1 MAFFFADSQKHCNF
15 ASPYGKTLRQTYTKM
30 LQLDFIH
37 NNNIQYKAIS
47 LFAGAGGCSLGF
59 QRYGVDILAAY
70 DICKEAVDTYNYN
83 FEGNKCRI
91 EDLSTC
97 DFRAIRDELGLQKG
111 ELDIVIGGPPC
122 QGFTT
127 AGKRSEDDA
136 RNRLLAN
143 YVSALKEFYPRWFMM
158 ENVEGILTTTNGSF
172 IVDCIQG
179 MISLGYSVYM
189 KKVYMQEYGV
199 AQRRKRVIIVGNREG
214 KSFEFPKPITV
225 ASGRIYKNGTLTLR
239 DVISDIEDVDIP
251 AINHVR
257 KTETDIQLERIHLL
271 KEGQTMKDLP
281 KELQHKSF
289 AKRAARRVC
298 DGTPSEK
305 RGGSPSG
312 LKRLFYDEPS
322 LTITGSATSEFI
334 HPTQDRML
342 TIRECARIQ
351 TFPDDFRFFGTDN
364 QQLQQIGNAI
374 PPLFANLMAE
384 QIYRFDMKESK
395 FLPKGLI
402 WYNVTKS
409 SAKSPALATTC
420 HQLDRMQSQI
430 NQD

>member
-1 MAFFFADSQKHCNF
+1 M
-15 ASPYGKTLRQTYTKM
+15 
-30 LQLDFIH
+30 DFIH
-37 NNNIQYKAIS
+37 NDNIHYKAIS

-70 DICKEAVDTYNYN
+70 DISKEAVNTYNHN
-83 FEGNKCRI
+83 FAGNKCHI
-91 EDLSTC
+91 EDLSAC
-97 DFRAIRDELGLQKG
+97 DFANIRDKLGLLKG

-127 AGKRSEDDA
+127 AGRRSEDDA

-143 YVSALKEFYPRWFMM
+143 YVNALKEFYPRWFMM

-189 KKVYMQEYGV
+189 KKVYMQEYGIP
-199 AQRRKRVIIVGNREG
+199 QRRKRVIIIGNREG
-214 KSFEFPKPITV
+214 KSFVFPKPLTV

-239 DVISDIEDVDIP
+239 DAISDLEDIDIP
-251 AINHVR
+251 EINHVR
-257 KTETDIQLERIHLL
+257 KGETDIQLERIRLL

-298 DGTPSEK
+298 DGMPSEK

-312 LKRLFYDEPS
+312 LKRLIYDEPA
-322 LTITGSATSEFI
+322 LTITGSATSEFV

-351 TFPDDFRFFGTDN
+351 SFPDNFRFFGTDN
-364 QQLQQIGNAI
+364 QQMQQIGNAI
-374 PPLFANLMAE
+374 PPLFANLIAE
-384 QIYRFDMKESK
+384 QIFKCDMKVSK
-395 FLPKGLI
+395 SLPQGLI

-409 SAKSPALATTC
+409 SAKSPALARTC
-420 HQLDRMQSQI
+420 HQLDMLSVN
-430 NQD
+430 NQLFF

>member
-1 MAFFFADSQKHCNF
+1 MNH
-15 ASPYGKTLRQTYTKM
+15 
-30 LQLDFIH
+30 FIY
-37 NNNIQYKAIS
+37 NNKVHYKAVS

-83 FEGNKCRI
+83 FEGNKCKI
-91 EDLSTC
+91 EDLSAC
-97 DFRAIRDELGLQKG
+97 DFGAIRNELGLKKG

-127 AGKRSEDDA
+127 AGRRSEDDA

-172 IVDCIQG
+172 IVDCVQG
-179 MISLGYSVYM
+179 MISLGYSVFM
-189 KKVYMQEYGV
+189 KKVYMQEYGIP
-199 AQRRKRVIIVGNREG
+199 QRRKRVIIIGNREG
-214 KSFEFPKPITV
+214 KTFDFPKPLAI
-225 ASGRIYKNGTLTLR
+225 ASGRIYKNGTMTLR
-239 DVISDIEDVDIP
+239 DAIGDIESVDMP
-251 AINHVR
+251 EINHVR
-257 KTETDIQLERIHLL
+257 KEETGIQLQRIHLL
-271 KEGQTMKDLP
+271 QEGQTMKDIP

-298 DGTPSEK
+298 DGMPSEK

-312 LKRLFYDEPS
+312 LKRLIYDEPS
-322 LTITGSATSEFI
+322 LTITGSATSEFV

-351 TFPDDFRFFGTDN
+351 TFPDEFRFFGTDS

-384 QIYRFDMKESK
+384 QIFNYDLKKSK
-395 FLPKGLI
+395 SLPQGLI
-402 WYNVTKS
+402 GYNVTKS
-409 SAKSPALATTC
+409 SAKSPALAKTC
-420 HQLDRMQSQI
+420 HLLDRLLV
-430 NQD
+430 NNLLFV

>member
-1 MAFFFADSQKHCNF
+1 M
-15 ASPYGKTLRQTYTKM
+15 
-30 LQLDFIH
+30 DFIH
-37 NNNIQYKAIS
+37 NDNIHYKGIT

-70 DICKEAVDTYNYN
+70 DISKEAVETYNYN
-83 FEGNKCRI
+83 FEGNKCHI

-97 DFRAIRDELGLQKG
+97 DFGSIRDGLGLQKG

-127 AGKRSEDDA
+127 AGRRSEDDA

-143 YVSALKEFYPRWFMM
+143 YVNALKEFYPRWFMM

-189 KKVYMQEYGV
+189 KKVYMQEYGIP
-199 AQRRKRVIIVGNREG
+199 QRRKRVIIIGNREG
-214 KSFEFPKPITV
+214 KSFDFPKPLTV
-225 ASGRIYKNGTLTLR
+225 ASGKIYKNGTLTLR
-239 DVISDIEDVDIP
+239 DAISDLEDIDIP
-251 AINHVR
+251 EINHVR
-257 KTETDIQLERIHLL
+257 KGETDIQLERIRLL

-289 AKRAARRVC
+289 ARRAARRVC
-298 DGTPSEK
+298 DGMPSEK

-312 LKRLFYDEPS
+312 LKRLIYDEPA
-322 LTITGSATSEFI
+322 LTITGSATSEFV
-334 HPTQDRML
+334 HPTQNRML

-351 TFPDDFRFFGTDN
+351 SFPDDFRFFGTDN
-364 QQLQQIGNAI
+364 QQIQQIGNAI
-374 PPLFANLMAE
+374 PPLFANLIAE
-384 QIYRFDMKESK
+384 QIFKCDMKVSK
-395 FLPKGLI
+395 SLPQGLI

-409 SAKSPALATTC
+409 CAKSPALARTC
-420 HQLDRMQSQI
+420 HQLDMLSVN
-430 NQD
+430 NQLFF

>member
-1 MAFFFADSQKHCNF
+1 
-15 ASPYGKTLRQTYTKM
+15 M

-214 KSFEFPKPITV
+214 KSFEFPKP
-225 ASGRIYKNGTLTLR
+225 
-239 DVISDIEDVDIP
+239 
-251 AINHVR
+251 
-257 KTETDIQLERIHLL
+257 
-271 KEGQTMKDLP
+271 M
-281 KELQHKSF
+281 
-289 AKRAARRVC
+289 
-298 DGTPSEK
+298 
-305 RGGSPSG
+305 
-312 LKRLFYDEPS
+312 
-322 LTITGSATSEFI
+322 
-334 HPTQDRML
+334 
-342 TIRECARIQ
+342 
-351 TFPDDFRFFGTDN
+351 
-364 QQLQQIGNAI
+364 
-374 PPLFANLMAE
+374 
-384 QIYRFDMKESK
+384 
-395 FLPKGLI
+395 
-402 WYNVTKS
+402 
-409 SAKSPALATTC
+409 
-420 HQLDRMQSQI
+420 
-430 NQD
+430 

>member
-1 MAFFFADSQKHCNF
+1 MNH
-15 ASPYGKTLRQTYTKM
+15 
-30 LQLDFIH
+30 FIY
-37 NNNIQYKAIS
+37 NNKVHYKAVS

-83 FEGNKCRI
+83 FEGNKCKI
-91 EDLSTC
+91 EDLSAC
-97 DFRAIRDELGLQKG
+97 DFGAIRNELGLKKG

-127 AGKRSEDDA
+127 AGRRSEDDA

-172 IVDCIQG
+172 IVDCVQG
-179 MISLGYSVYM
+179 MISLGYSVFM
-189 KKVYMQEYGV
+189 KKVYMQEYGIP
-199 AQRRKRVIIVGNREG
+199 QRRKRVIIIGNREG
-214 KSFEFPKPITV
+214 KTFDFPKPLAI
-225 ASGRIYKNGTLTLR
+225 ASGRIYKNGTMTLR
-239 DVISDIEDVDIP
+239 DAIGDIESVDMP
-251 AINHVR
+251 EINHVR
-257 KTETDIQLERIHLL
+257 KEETGIQLQRIHLL
-271 KEGQTMKDLP
+271 QEGQTMKDLP

-298 DGTPSEK
+298 DGMPSEK

-312 LKRLFYDEPS
+312 LKRLIYDEPS
-322 LTITGSATSEFI
+322 LTITGSATSEFV

-351 TFPDDFRFFGTDN
+351 TFPDEFRFFGTDS

-384 QIYRFDMKESK
+384 QIFNYDLKKSK
-395 FLPKGLI
+395 SLPQGLI
-402 WYNVTKS
+402 GYNVTKS
-409 SAKSPALATTC
+409 SAKSPALAKTC
-420 HQLDRMQSQI
+420 HLLDRLLV
-430 NQD
+430 NNLLFV